1 MKLYLSIIRG
11 EVQVRPYKTRCVVYK
26 FDSADILAYAG
37 VKKFYLQINLII
49 ASVSWLINE
58 KGLVYFDN
66 TDKLRLTDK
75 GLDMYWNKRR
85 REA

>member
-11 EVQVRPYKTRCVVYK
+11 EVQVRPHKTKYIIYE
-26 FDSADILAYAG
+26 FDSADVLAYTG
-37 VKKFYLQINLII
+37 IKKFYLQINLII

-75 GLDMYWNKRR
+75 GLDMYWSKRR
-85 REA
+85 YAE

>member
-11 EVQVRPYKTRCVVYK
+11 EAQVRPYKTRCIVYE
-26 FDSADILAYAG
+26 FDSADILAYTG

-58 KGLVYFDN
+58 KGLVYFDS

-85 REA
+85 YVE